1 MDHDPVGRYL
11 RSTHAQAERDRLASG
26 GRRRSVARL
35 DLILLVGPSSA
46 AVTPARGTSGLEA
59 PLRSGQAPPAIRDQ
73 LEASF
78 VEFGDVARAVDQSKL
93 EGLVVFTGVAEDL
106 GDRGEPV
113 VAAPVLAPT
122 GDAGRRA

>member
-1 MDHDPVGRYL
+1 VPFPWRIATSAC
-11 RSTHAQAERDRLASG
+11 RRFERLVSDSG
-26 GRRRSVARL
+26 
-35 DLILLVGPSSA
+35 P
-46 AVTPARGTSGLEA
+46 GLEA
-59 PLRSGQAPPAIRDQ
+59 PLRSGQATPAIRDQ

-78 VEFGDVARAVDQSKL
+78 VEFGDVARAVDQSKIPVGFEGTKLGGPEISKL

>member
-1 MDHDPVGRYL
+1 
-11 RSTHAQAERDRLASG
+11 
-26 GRRRSVARL
+26 
-35 DLILLVGPSSA
+35 
-46 AVTPARGTSGLEA
+46 
-59 PLRSGQAPPAIRDQ
+59 LRSGQATPAIRDQ